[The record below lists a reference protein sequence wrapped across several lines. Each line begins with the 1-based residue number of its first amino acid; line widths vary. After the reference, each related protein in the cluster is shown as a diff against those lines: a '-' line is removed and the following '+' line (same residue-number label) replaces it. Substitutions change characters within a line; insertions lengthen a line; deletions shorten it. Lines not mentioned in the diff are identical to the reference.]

1 MANPNETSI
10 VNISKEEEITVEKAE
25 DIRAKL
31 RQDPDVQALARQI
44 DVKNQVELLEF
55 GKEPALEIS
64 KFSDRILSEL
74 RQHRA

>member
-31 RQDPDVQALARQI
+31 RQRMCKLWPDKLT
-44 DVKNQVELLEF
+44 
-55 GKEPALEIS
+55 
-64 KFSDRILSEL
+64 
-74 RQHRA
+74 

>member
-31 RQDPDVQALARQI
+31 RQEPDVQGSGPT
-44 DVKNQVELLEF
+44 N
-55 GKEPALEIS
+55 
-64 KFSDRILSEL
+64 
-74 RQHRA
+74 